1 MTEPV
6 ILCVDD
12 EEIVLESLEIE
23 LSETF
28 GDDYLIEV
36 AQGAEEALEI
46 VEELLAEGRDITVVI
61 SDYIM
66 PKVKGD
72 ELLRQI
78 HELSPRTIK
87 IMLTGQASM
96 EGVTNA
102 INDARLYRYIT
113 KPWQKE
119 DLSLTI
125 SEANRTFF
133 QDKLLEEQN
142 QRLSDQNKQLKELN
156 NTLEQKVEER
166 TAKIALQKAE
176 LEKKNNNITAS
187 IRYAQRIQAAIL
199 PPIADM
205 QNDYIDSFV
214 FLKPRDIVS
223 GDFYWFSHNIDEDR
237 IIVTAVDCTGHGVP
251 GAFMSFIGVE
261 QLTEVVNIKKVTE
274 ADEILNQL
282 HQGVIQML
290 GQGKTSVKD
299 GMDMALCVIDKKTQ
313 TIDFAGAKNPFIYI
327 QEGELK
333 QIPGDKLAIGGSY
346 LGQTTFTKHRIDASK
361 PMTCYL
367 FSDGFQDQFGGP
379 KGKKFMKYN
388 FRELLY
394 IIHHRPI
401 TEQRQI
407 LDETLEH
414 WMSFPVKYGETHR
427 QIDDILIIGF
437 TINF

>member
-23 LSETF
+23 LSEKF
-28 GDDYLIEV
+28 GNDYVIEI

-46 VEELLAEGRDITVVI
+46 VEELIDEGREITVVI

-66 PKVKGD
+66 PEVKGD
-72 ELLRQI
+72 ELLRKI
-78 HELSPRTIK
+78 HEMSPRTIK

-102 INDARLYRYIT
+102 INNARLYRYIT

-142 QRLSDQNKQLKELN
+142 KRLVEKNDQLKELN
-156 NTLEQKVEER
+156 STLEQKVEER
-166 TAKIALQKAE
+166 TTEIVHQKAE

-187 IRYAQRIQAAIL
+187 IRYAQRIQNAIL
-199 PPIADM
+199 PNISEI
-205 QNDYIDSFV
+205 QREY
-214 FLKPRDIVS
+214 LKPFIFFRPRDIVS
-223 GDFYWFSHNIDEDR
+223 GDFYWFSHNEETNQL
-237 IIVTAVDCTGHGVP
+237 IIAAADCTGHGVP
-251 GAFMSFIGVE
+251 GAFMSFIGIE
-261 QLTEVVNIKKVTE
+261 QLTEIVTIKKVTQ

-282 HQGVIQML
+282 HQGVLKVLQH
-290 GQGKTSVKD
+290 GDGSVKD
-299 GMDMALCVIDKKTQ
+299 GMDIALCVINLDSKTM
-313 TIDFAGAKNPFIYI
+313 DFAGAKNPLIYI
-327 QEGELK
+327 QDGHLK
-333 QIPGDKLAIGGSY
+333 QIVGDKLAIGGNY
-346 LGQTTFTKHRIDASK
+346 LDQTTFTKQTIDVSTLT
-361 PMTCYL
+361 TCYL

-379 KGKKFMKYN
+379 KGRKFMKHN

-394 IIHHRPI
+394 IIHHRPV
-401 TEQRQI
+401 ENQEQI
-407 LDETLEH
+407 LNDTLNH
-414 WMSFPVKYGETHR
+414 WISFPVKYGEAHK
-427 QIDDILIIGF
+427 QIDDIVVVGF
-437 TINF
+437 QIDL